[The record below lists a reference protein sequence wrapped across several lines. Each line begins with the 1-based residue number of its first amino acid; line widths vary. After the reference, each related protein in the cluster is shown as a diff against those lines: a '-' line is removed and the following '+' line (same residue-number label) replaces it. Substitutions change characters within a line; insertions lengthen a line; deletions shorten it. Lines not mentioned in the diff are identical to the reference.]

1 MSDNETGPTQA
12 RLEQFRDEVSGLRVS
27 GGKASPERTWSL
39 IGAVLLGLGLAV
51 ALLSALAQR
60 GDTTGSDAT
69 TILNEI
75 VGANNAQT
83 VMILGLSLAIVGGL
97 IWLRNSLTRYLRYW
111 LVRLIYEDRS
121 NTDRLIEAIREAD
134 SSSE

>member
-12 RLEQFRDEVSGLRVS
+12 RLEQFRDEVNGLRVS

-75 VGANNAQT
+75 V
-83 VMILGLSLAIVGGL
+83 
-97 IWLRNSLTRYLRYW
+97 LREMGFEQMRP
-111 LVRLIYEDRS
+111 LIYGLLMICSVLFLPNGLESVVQKVLARKRR
-121 NTDRLIEAIREAD
+121 NHAAAAGEEQA
-134 SSSE
+134 